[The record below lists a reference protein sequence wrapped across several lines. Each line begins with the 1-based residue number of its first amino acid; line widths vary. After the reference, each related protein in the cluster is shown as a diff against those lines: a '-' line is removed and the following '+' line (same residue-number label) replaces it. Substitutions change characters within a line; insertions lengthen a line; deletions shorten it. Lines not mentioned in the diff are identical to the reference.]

1 MESRTVET
9 LYQKPNVSE
18 TKSSLVTWIIDKLQ
32 SAKDIP
38 SNSEEVDPKLHFYPW
53 HLLKSLENYHILHV
67 IF

>member
-38 SNSEEVDPKLHFYPW
+38 SNSEEVDPKLHFYSW
-53 HLLKSLENYHILHV
+53 HHLKSLENYHILHV